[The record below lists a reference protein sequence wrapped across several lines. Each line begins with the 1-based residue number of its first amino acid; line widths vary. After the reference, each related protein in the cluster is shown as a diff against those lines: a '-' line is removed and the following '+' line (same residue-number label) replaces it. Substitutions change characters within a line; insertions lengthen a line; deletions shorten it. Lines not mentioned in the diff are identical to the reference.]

1 MMKVLLT
8 VVLVSSLV
16 ISEGHLDEQTRVFP
30 DLATLESRVAELVG
44 EEWQTWCTTYLD
56 APVPPVKEVEIRMVR
71 RADDLLTNIKVH
83 REKAN
88 NPLKDK
94 PVYLVHAVAQS
105 GFWKT
110 TTEHLLVL
118 QNLSNTWRL
127 LLHFSGGWNGNG
139 IDFEII
145 DLGTSSRQEA
155 VLIHDYACGNQMSQ
169 TRTHIYRYDKDEN
182 RFAEIFNQLTTWLP
196 SVKPIVYK
204 SVVSFEKSSSA
215 LKDVVVQTELV
226 KQQPVRMKV
235 KRRHRSVFQWDG
247 KKYIGKLDVGAEWG
261 SY

>member
-1 MMKVLLT
+1 M
-8 VVLVSSLV
+8 
-16 ISEGHLDEQTRVFP
+16 FP
-30 DLATLESRVAELVG
+30 DLSKLQSRVAELVSKQW
-44 EEWQTWCTTYLD
+44 EKWYKTSTNV
-56 APVPPVKEVEIRMVR
+56 PVHPIKEVEIRMVR
-71 RADDLLTNIKVH
+71 RADNLLTNIPVH
-83 REKAN
+83 REKAHN
-88 NPLKDK
+88 SLKDS

-110 TTEHLLVL
+110 TTEHVLVL

-169 TRTHIYRYDKDEN
+169 TRTHIYRYDKEEN

-196 SVKPIVYK
+196 SAIPTVYK
-204 SVVSFEKSSSA
+204 SVVSFEESKSV
-215 LKDVVVQTELV
+215 LKKIVIQTELV
-226 KQQPVRMKV
+226 KQHPVHMKV
-235 KRRHRSVFQWDG
+235 KPRRRSVFKWDG
-247 KKYIGKLDVGAEWG
+247 KKYVGKLDVPITVE
-261 SY
+261 